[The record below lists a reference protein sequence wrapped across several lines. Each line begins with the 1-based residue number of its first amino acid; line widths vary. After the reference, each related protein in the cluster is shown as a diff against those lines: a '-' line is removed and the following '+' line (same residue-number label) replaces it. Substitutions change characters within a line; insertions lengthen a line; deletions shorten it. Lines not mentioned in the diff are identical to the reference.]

1 MGRAGGLAAII
12 VAFYSACPS
21 SNPAG
26 YLISTKKTKM
36 NKREAGIFKM
46 KLSGFYSGPV
56 HLHTLMASL
65 LERHKIVAQNFSS
78 RLLTLGDNHGIFLAF
93 CALFLH
99 LLTVDTCGQRKPM

>member
-36 NKREAGIFKM
+36 NKREAGV
-46 KLSGFYSGPV
+46 GP
-56 HLHTLMASL
+56 SL
-65 LERHKIVAQNFSS
+65 K
-78 RLLTLGDNHGIFLAF
+78 
-93 CALFLH
+93 
-99 LLTVDTCGQRKPM
+99 